1 VGRVQALRIRNFHA
15 QNALIAGRRAMPRRK
30 QPEIPLWLT
39 AAALAGVAGLA
50 FILQRQ
56 PRRVSA
62 RAEPD
67 HPFGEPT
74 AKDEPLHVQARR
86 ARQPGRG
93 RQARSP
99 LEIPWT
105 GWKDILWRT
114 YEQFGSDRLLAV
126 AAGVVFYGLLA
137 IFPAITAL
145 VSSYGLFAD
154 AAMIGRHLTFAAA
167 LMPEGA
173 FGVVQEQISRIA
185 SQGGG
190 GLSAGFILGLLLAVW
205 SANAGMKAIMDALNV
220 IYDEEEKR
228 GFLRLNLMSLALTV
242 GALSVLLVAIVSVV
256 VFPLMLNWI
265 GLGSA
270 AEWTVAVL
278 RWPALLIAVMLGL
291 AVLYRFGPSRRE
303 ARWQWLN
310 VGAVLATLLWLA
322 GSLLFS
328 WYLSNFADYNAT
340 YGSLGA
346 GIGLMMWLWLSVI
359 AILLGAELNSEIEHQ
374 TARDSTIGRDKP
386 LGRRDAVMADTVGK
400 AQ

>member
-1 VGRVQALRIRNFHA
+1 
-15 QNALIAGRRAMPRRK
+15 MPRSK
-30 QPEIPLWLT
+30 QPKIPFWLT
-39 AAALAGVAGLA
+39 LAALGVAGLA
-50 FILQRQ
+50 LVLQRQ
-56 PRRVSA
+56 PERGSA
-62 RAEPD
+62 QAVGHR
-67 HPFGEPT
+67 PFGAPT
-74 AKDEPLHVQARR
+74 ARDEPQHVQTRR

-105 GWKDILWRT
+105 GWKDVLWRT
-114 YEQFGSDRLLAV
+114 YEQIGSDRLLAV
-126 AAGVVFYGLLA
+126 AGGVVFYGLLA

-154 AAMIGRHLTFAAA
+154 AATIGRHLAFAAA

-173 FGVVQEQISRIA
+173 FDIVEEQINRIA

-190 GLSAGFILGLLLAVW
+190 GLSAGFVLGLLLAIW

-220 IYDEEEKR
+220 IYDEREKR
-228 GFLRLNLMSLALTV
+228 SFLRLNLVSLALTV
-242 GALSVLLVAIVSVV
+242 GALSVLLVAVVSVV
-256 VFPLMLNWI
+256 VFPLMLNWV

-270 AEWTVAVL
+270 AELTVAAL
-278 RWPALLIAVMLGL
+278 RWPALLILVMLGL

-303 ARWQWLN
+303 ARWQWLS
-310 VGAVLATLLWLA
+310 VGAAMATLLWLA
-322 GSLLFS
+322 ASLLFS
-328 WYLSNFADYNAT
+328 WYLSNVADYNAT

-374 TARDSTIGRDKP
+374 TAQDSTVGRDKP
-386 LGRRDAVMADTVGK
+386 LGRRGAVMADTVGA

>member
-1 VGRVQALRIRNFHA
+1 MSRK
-15 QNALIAGRRAMPRRK
+15 K
-30 QPEIPLWLT
+30 QPKIPFWLT

-50 FILQRQ
+50 FLLPRQ
-56 PRRVSA
+56 PRQAIA
-62 RAEPD
+62 RNPAER
-67 HPFGEPT
+67 PFGEST
-74 AKDEPLHVQARR
+74 ARDEPRAVQTRR
-86 ARQPGRG
+86 ARQTGRG
-93 RQARSP
+93 RRAGSP
-99 LEIPWT
+99 LEIPWA

-114 YEQFGSDRLLAV
+114 REQIGSDRLLAV

-137 IFPAITAL
+137 VFPAITAL

-154 AAMIGRHLTFAAA
+154 AATIGRHLAFAAA

-173 FGVVQEQISRIA
+173 FGVVQEQIDRIA

-190 GLSAGFILGLLLAVW
+190 GLSAGFIFGLLLAVW

-220 IYDEEEKR
+220 IYEEDEKR
-228 GFLRLNLMSLALTV
+228 GFIRLNLISLALTV
-242 GALSVLLVAIVSVV
+242 GALTVLLVAIASVV

-270 AEWTVAVL
+270 AGWTVAVL

-303 ARWQWLN
+303 ARWQWLS

-346 GIGLMMWLWLSVI
+346 GIGLMMWLWLSMI
-359 AILLGAELNSEIEHQ
+359 AVLLGAELNSEIEHQ
-374 TARDSTIGRDKP
+374 VARDTTVGRDKP
-386 LGRRDAVMADTVGK
+386 LGRRQAVMADTVGK
-400 AQ
+400 ARH

>member
-1 VGRVQALRIRNFHA
+1 VGRVQATRIRNFHA
-15 QNALIAGRRAMPRRK
+15 ENALFAGHIAMPRSK
-30 QPEIPLWLT
+30 EPKIPLWLT
-39 AAALAGVAGLA
+39 AAALAGAAGLA
-50 FILQRQ
+50 FIVERH
-56 PRRVSA
+56 PRRVTA
-62 RAEPD
+62 RAAAER
-67 HPFGEPT
+67 PFGEPT
-74 AKDEPLHVQARR
+74 AKDEALSLQVRR

-105 GWKDILWRT
+105 GWKDIIWRSWQ
-114 YEQFGSDRLLAV
+114 EIGSDRLLAV
-126 AAGVVFYGLLA
+126 AGGVVFYGLLA
-137 IFPAITAL
+137 LFPAITAL

-154 AAMIGRHLTFAAA
+154 AATIGRHLAFAAA

-173 FGVVQEQISRIA
+173 FGIVEEQINRIA
-185 SQGGG
+185 AQGGG
-190 GLSAGFILGLLLAVW
+190 GLSAGFAFGLLLAIW

-220 IYDEEEKR
+220 IYDEDEKR
-228 GFLRLNLMSLALTV
+228 GFVRLNLMSLVLTV
-242 GALSVLLVAIVSVV
+242 GALSVLLLAIASVI

-265 GLGSA
+265 GLGGA

-278 RWPALLIAVMLGL
+278 RWPALLILVMFGL

-303 ARWQWLN
+303 ARWQWLS
-310 VGAVLATLLWLA
+310 VGAAVAMLLWLA
-322 GSLLFS
+322 ASVLFS

-374 TARDSTIGRDKP
+374 TARDSTVGRDKP
-386 LGRRDAVMADTVGK
+386 LGRRNAVMADSVGK
-400 AQ
+400 AL

>member
-1 VGRVQALRIRNFHA
+1 
-15 QNALIAGRRAMPRRK
+15 MPRRK
-30 QPEIPLWLT
+30 QPQIPLWLT
-39 AAALAGVAGLA
+39 AAALAGMAGLA
-50 FILQRQ
+50 LLLERQ
-56 PRRVSA
+56 PRRVPA
-62 RAEPD
+62 RARTD
-67 HPFGEPT
+67 RPFGEPT
-74 AKDEPLHVQARR
+74 AKDEPLQVQARR
-86 ARQPGRG
+86 ARQAGRG
-93 RQARSP
+93 REARSP

-105 GWKDILWRT
+105 GWKDIFWRT
-114 YEQFGSDRLLAV
+114 YAEFGNDRLLAV

-137 IFPAITAL
+137 IFPAVTVL

-154 AAMIGRHLTFAAA
+154 AATIGRHLAFAAA

-173 FGVVQEQISRIA
+173 FDVVQEQVSRIA
-185 SQGGG
+185 AQGGG
-190 GLSAGFILGLLLAVW
+190 GLSAGFIFGLLLAIW

-228 GFLRLNLMSLALTV
+228 SFFRLNLMSLALTV
-242 GALSVLLVAIVSVV
+242 GALSVLLVAIASFV

-270 AEWTVAVL
+270 AEWTIAVL
-278 RWPALLIAVMLGL
+278 RWPALLILVMLGL

-303 ARWQWLN
+303 ARWQWLS

-374 TARDSTIGRDKP
+374 TAQDSTIGRDKP
-386 LGRRDAVMADTVGK
+386 LGRRRAVMADTIGK
-400 AQ
+400 AQN